1 MKEKNKLESLIWAI
15 LALIAAI
22 FIHFYFPKSLLGQ
35 SGKYVLA
42 LSFVLNL
49 CQTFNIKVPYISDK
63 KKLPKNYSIYAG
75 INAYAFPSSPEII
88 NNGVTTKCE

>member
-35 SGKYVLA
+35 SGK
-42 LSFVLNL
+42 
-49 CQTFNIKVPYISDK
+49 
-63 KKLPKNYSIYAG
+63 
-75 INAYAFPSSPEII
+75 
-88 NNGVTTKCE
+88 

>member
-75 INAYAFPSSPEII
+75 IIFGILYLSYLIYVN
-88 NNGVTTKCE
+88 K